1 MPQLTTG
8 AQPTMTSSKPLQA
21 TVEDYFSDDGQG
33 GQGVSIEPFTP
44 EPSPGKANVRTKR
57 SNPGDMG
64 PDRTPTGRVP
74 ANMDGKSDSGYSSQS
89 VAGMS
94 SADSAASAASSQRS
108 PPVLPAN
115 PSPTPTQKPSRPSHS
130 RRESTQSAQ
139 SAQSASRH
147 PLSRRDSTTAPR
159 RDSQSSRRPPA
170 ERRPTLTTQTQQ
182 PPVPKRRDS
191 RNVEPECT
199 VPGCNCGSEPSEP
212 KQRLQARRQSMLR
225 NQQPAES
232 APDLSYQHV
241 FDTRSQVSDPAQ
253 YQASSP
259 RESRPPRYHTPQGG
273 PVVQPAVSR
282 RLSVSGRQPR
292 PTSYHGDPSYLWPQ
306 QPGMHAS
313 HPNAPPEHGP
323 PPSRSAFNSFPY
335 GQSPMNPQYMPPF
348 PQPGPAPAAFYQ
360 AQQMQP
366 MRDQQRPPLQVRG
379 QTQNPAYAYPPQS
392 PVVQVHRSG
401 DRNMPSARYNV
412 NPPPPAQRQQPRI
425 GYRNQEEEESESESE
440 TESESEEEPEP
451 RPRPSQRR
459 PSLRH
464 ARTTPAPQMPEI
476 RRPQT
481 IIVPDQRDNRPR
493 ERNQAPR
500 PPPARRTSM
509 SRPPLVPSIKSQSA
523 YDTPQARTIVEG
535 SRSSRREPQVYDR
548 IVQDHRRARQQEYTD
563 LTRSKRSS
571 RVYDSRP
578 TGHDYERDL
587 RDDEEEAEPMARPLR
602 RRRDTDTE
610 SRRRSH
616 RPVDVRQVA
625 DAEDYINANRGE
637 RETLADQ
644 SYEVARI
651 RSKRNSVGPSEAE
664 SSRSRGSDNN
674 GEIRLRI
681 GNDAPVTLSLNGD
694 MEGRV
699 LQLVP
704 LDDGSNEL
712 VISGNNRGEN
722 TYRSERGSVWG
733 ERERRA
739 IMPASQPRR
748 DAEELTE
755 RSLHSNRMRQ
765 DEPRRLHR
773 SRRERRES
781 EYRY

>member
-44 EPSPGKANVRTKR
+44 EPSLGKANVRTKR
-57 SNPGDMG
+57 SDPGDMG

-139 SAQSASRH
+139 SASRH

-159 RDSQSSRRPPA
+159 RDSQSSRRPPT

-199 VPGCNCGSEPSEP
+199 VPGCNCGSEPPEP
-212 KQRLQARRQSMLR
+212 KPRLQARRQSMLR

-259 RESRPPRYHTPQGG
+259 REGRPPRYHTPQGG

-313 HPNAPPEHGP
+313 HPNALPEHGP
-323 PPSRSAFNSFPY
+323 PPSRSAFNNFPY
-335 GQSPMNPQYMPPF
+335 GQSPMNPPYMPPF
-348 PQPGPAPAAFYQ
+348 PQQGPAPAAFYQ

-571 RVYDSRP
+571 RAYDSRP
-578 TGHDYERDL
+578 TGHDYERDI

-616 RPVDVRQVA
+616 RPVDIRQVA

-781 EYRY
+781 EYRH